1 MNRTEL
7 ILKLYIGP
15 PSCRHLESKICQTAR
30 PLSPSRLPLRAHR
43 ERRLGTRQ
51 ARYITFQL
59 ALEKEGKGAVW
70 SGQAQT
76 DRLKLLSS
84 GVLNLT
90 TIKVIEVIH

>member
-1 MNRTEL
+1 MNT
-7 ILKLYIGP
+7 
-15 PSCRHLESKICQTAR
+15 
-30 PLSPSRLPLRAHR
+30 
-43 ERRLGTRQ
+43 

-84 GVLNLT
+84 WVLNLT
-90 TIKVIEVIH
+90 TIKVVEVIHSSDNDLLHSLP

>member
-1 MNRTEL
+1 MNT
-7 ILKLYIGP
+7 
-15 PSCRHLESKICQTAR
+15 
-30 PLSPSRLPLRAHR
+30 
-43 ERRLGTRQ
+43 

>member
-1 MNRTEL
+1 MNT
-7 ILKLYIGP
+7 
-15 PSCRHLESKICQTAR
+15 
-30 PLSPSRLPLRAHR
+30 
-43 ERRLGTRQ
+43 

-59 ALEKEGKGAVW
+59 ALGKEAGKGAVW

-90 TIKVIEVIH
+90 TIKVIEVIHSSDDDLLYSLP

>member
-1 MNRTEL
+1 MNT
-7 ILKLYIGP
+7 
-15 PSCRHLESKICQTAR
+15 
-30 PLSPSRLPLRAHR
+30 
-43 ERRLGTRQ
+43 

-84 GVLNLT
+84 GVLNFT
-90 TIKVIEVIH
+90 TIKVIDVIH